1 MVNVGFIGLGTM
13 GGTMVQRLLSAGHE
27 VVGHNRT
34 KSKAD
39 WLINLGMTWADNPRD
54 VASLSE
60 VVISMVSDTDALKSI
75 VHGQYG
81 ILEGLKTGSVYIDM
95 STIDAATSRDIAKQ
109 VKDKGSHML
118 DAPVSGSSVTL
129 SAGRLSIMVGGERVI
144 FDRVKPLL
152 EDIGPTVNYV
162 GENGLALI
170 MKISTNLNLPIQ
182 ILSFA
187 ESILLAEKNGI
198 PRDTAVEVL
207 LNSVVASPALQYRVP
222 LMLDM
227 LAEVLFDVDMMQ
239 KDLNLALVMGQ
250 RSGVPLPITSIT
262 NQFLTAARA
271 MGLARKDFACLY
283 EVLSSLSGR

>member
-13 GGTMVQRLLSAGHE
+13 GGTMVQRLLSAGHK

-39 WLINLGMTWADNPRD
+39 WLVDLGMMWADTPRD
-54 VASLSE
+54 VAMRSD
-60 VVISMVSDTDALKSI
+60 VIISMVSNTEALKSV

-81 ILEGLKTGSVYIDM
+81 ILEGLTTDSVYIDM
-95 STIDAATSRDIAKQ
+95 STIDADTSKDIAKQ
-109 VKDKGSHML
+109 VKDKGSYML

-129 SAGRLSIMVGGERVI
+129 AAGRLSIMVGGEKVI

-170 MKISTNLNLPIQ
+170 MKIAANINLPIQ

-207 LNSVVASPALQYRVP
+207 LNSVVASPALKYRVP
-222 LMLDM
+222 LMLDI
-227 LAEVLFDVDMMQ
+227 LSEVLFDVDMMQ
-239 KDLNLALVMGQ
+239 KDLNLALSMGQ
-250 RSGVPLPITSIT
+250 RSDVPLPITSIT

>member
-1 MVNVGFIGLGTM
+1 MTNIGFIGLGIM
-13 GGTMVQRLLSAGHE
+13 GGTMVQRLLSAGHK

-34 KSKAD
+34 KSKAE
-39 WLINLGMTWADNPRD
+39 WLIDIGMIWADTPRE
-54 VASLSE
+54 VASSSD
-60 VVISMVSDTDALKSI
+60 VIISMVSDTKALESI
-75 VHGQYG
+75 VHGKDG
-81 ILEGLKTGSVYIDM
+81 ILEGINAHSIYIDM
-95 STIDAATSRDIAKQ
+95 STIDAETSKSIAKQ
-109 VKDKGSHML
+109 IKNKGSHML

-170 MKISTNLNLPIQ
+170 MKIAANINLPIQ

-207 LNSVVASPALQYRVP
+207 LNSVVASPALKYRVP
-222 LMLDM
+222 LMLDI
-227 LAEVLFDVDMMQ
+227 LSEVLFDVDMMQ
-239 KDLNLALVMGQ
+239 KDLNLALSMGQ
-250 RSGVPLPITSIT
+250 RSDVPLPITSIT

>member
-13 GGTMVQRLLSAGHE
+13 GGTMVQRLLSAGHK

-39 WLINLGMTWADNPRD
+39 WLINLGMAWADSPREVAALSD
-54 VASLSE
+54 VT
-60 VVISMVSDTDALKSI
+60 ISMVSDTEALKSI

-81 ILEGLKTGSVYIDM
+81 ILEGLKAGSIYIDM
-95 STIDAATSRDIAKQ
+95 STIDADTSRDIAKQ

-170 MKISTNLNLPIQ
+170 MKIATNLNLPIQ

-207 LNSVVASPALQYRVP
+207 LNSVVASPALKYRVP
-222 LMLDM
+222 LMLDT

-239 KDLNLALVMGQ
+239 KDLNLALAMGQ
-250 RSGVPLPITSIT
+250 RSDVPLPITSIT

>member
-13 GGTMVQRLLSAGHE
+13 GGTMVQRLLSAGHK

-34 KSKAD
+34 KSKAG
-39 WLINLGMTWADNPRD
+39 WLVDLGMMWADTPRD
-54 VASLSE
+54 VAMRSD
-60 VVISMVSDTDALKSI
+60 VIISMVSNTEALKSV

-81 ILEGLKTGSVYIDM
+81 ILEGLTTDSVYIDM
-95 STIDAATSRDIAKQ
+95 STIDADTSKDIAKQ
-109 VKDKGSHML
+109 VKDKGSYML

-129 SAGRLSIMVGGERVI
+129 AAGRLSIMVGGEKVI

-170 MKISTNLNLPIQ
+170 MKIATNLNLPIQ

-207 LNSVVASPALQYRVP
+207 LNSVVASPALKYRVP
-222 LMLDM
+222 LMLDT

-239 KDLNLALVMGQ
+239 KDLNLALAMGQ
-250 RSGVPLPITSIT
+250 RSDVPLPITSIT

>member
-1 MVNVGFIGLGTM
+1 
-13 GGTMVQRLLSAGHE
+13 
-27 VVGHNRT
+27 
-34 KSKAD
+34 
-39 WLINLGMTWADNPRD
+39 
-54 VASLSE
+54 
-60 VVISMVSDTDALKSI
+60 
-75 VHGQYG
+75 
-81 ILEGLKTGSVYIDM
+81 
-95 STIDAATSRDIAKQ
+95 
-109 VKDKGSHML
+109 ML

-129 SAGRLSIMVGGERVI
+129 AAGRLSIMVGGERVI
-144 FDRVKPLL
+144 FDSVKPLL

-170 MKISTNLNLPIQ
+170 MKIATNLNLPIQ

-250 RSGVPLPITSIT
+250 RSDVPLPITSIT

>member
-13 GGTMVQRLLSAGHE
+13 GGTMVQRLLSAGHK

-39 WLINLGMTWADNPRD
+39 WLVDLGMMWADTPRD
-54 VASLSE
+54 VAMRSD
-60 VVISMVSDTDALKSI
+60 VIISMVSNTEALKSV

-81 ILEGLKTGSVYIDM
+81 ILEGLTTDSVYIDM
-95 STIDAATSRDIAKQ
+95 STIDADTSKDIAKQ
-109 VKDKGSHML
+109 VKDKGSYML

-129 SAGRLSIMVGGERVI
+129 AAGRLSIMVGGEKVI

-170 MKISTNLNLPIQ
+170 MKIATNLNLPIQ

-207 LNSVVASPALQYRVP
+207 LNSVVASPALKYRVP
-222 LMLDM
+222 LMLDT

-239 KDLNLALVMGQ
+239 KDLNLALAMGQ
-250 RSGVPLPITSIT
+250 RSDVPLPITSIT

>member
-13 GGTMVQRLLSAGHE
+13 GGTMVQRLLSAGHK

-39 WLINLGMTWADNPRD
+39 WLINLGMAWADSPREVAALSD
-54 VASLSE
+54 VT
-60 VVISMVSDTDALKSI
+60 ISMVSDTEALKSI

-81 ILEGLKTGSVYIDM
+81 ILEGLKAGSIYIDM
-95 STIDAATSRDIAKQ
+95 STIDADTSRDIAKQ
-109 VKDKGSHML
+109 VKDKGSYML

-170 MKISTNLNLPIQ
+170 MKIATNLNLPIQ

-187 ESILLAEKNGI
+187 ESILLAEKSGI

-250 RSGVPLPITSIT
+250 RSDVPLPITSIT